1 MDERSL
7 VPRAVVRTGAL
18 ARAGDAAVFASDEFF
33 GARIRNPHTRL
44 AGGGAVPR
52 LGRGG
57 RRGLGA
63 GDAGDGGPVPGHAER
78 RAGGEAT
85 GALGLPAVLRRPGPA
100 PRDDPQSFASVTGER
115 YQVIEGRTP
124 EITISQARA
133 LLASLE
139 TSRPLGLR
147 DRALFGTL
155 CYTGAR
161 IGATLALQRGDLVDA
176 MLRLREKGGKQR
188 ILPVRADTFG
198 HGSSRRGRRVP
209 ARGHASQCPGLRHDT
224 TRHAAE
230 QGHADAQAAS
240 WYRKSAARGAA
251 AAPVDLGI
259 SYNAG
264 VGVPPNYGD
273 AVAWYRRSA
282 DQGLASAQVDL
293 GARDDRGEG
302 RPTGVR

>member
-1 MDERSL
+1 MSSSARGFATRTRGW
-7 VPRAVVRTGAL
+7 RAVARFLAWVEADGVDL
-18 ARAGDAAVFASDEFF
+18 ARVTPGMAGRFLDTLS
-33 GARIRNPHTRL
+33 
-44 AGGGAVPR
+44 
-52 LGRGG
+52 
-57 RRGLGA
+57 
-63 GDAGDGGPVPGHAER
+63 GGPAAKQQALSGCRQYCAGLVQRHAMI
-78 RAGGEAT
+78 
-85 GALGLPAVLRRPGPA
+85 LNP
-100 PRDDPQSFASVTGER
+100 FASVTGER